1 MDQASFPTSAYCS
14 SIARFLRAIEYK
26 DTNWNREDRIRALH
40 TVHVGMVAYFASP
53 LPQRA
58 LKGVDPKKIL
68 ALTHFVPQMTV
79 SCWSR
84 VSADVQ
90 VDIGIF
96 LAIMTILDDHPIS
109 HDSEILSAFWTDLL
123 QGKEQK
129 HPLWMLINDH
139 LPKVLRH
146 YGSFCAWNIMRGTF
160 DFFQGCWME
169 QSSFQGYPGADC
181 FPEFVRRLNG
191 LGSVVAGTLFPSC
204 DFDQKELFQ
213 ELSCVMAHMD
223 GVVTSMNDLLSYYK
237 EFDQDEANLVSNW
250 SVTDGIDKV
259 QALHRLTDQ
268 TIHACN
274 KILEIFAERDAGVRD
289 AIRRFIHGFV
299 TSHICS
305 KRYRL
310 SELYDTA
317 TGPDADAFRA
327 YYEQSIN
334 AAMVEQ
340 AEWTLS
346 ASRAQAE
353 VYSKADCVR
362 SNGPFVQVTVAA
374 L

>member
-1 MDQASFPTSAYCS
+1 
-14 SIARFLRAIEYK
+14 
-26 DTNWNREDRIRALH
+26 
-40 TVHVGMVAYFASP
+40 
-53 LPQRA
+53 
-58 LKGVDPKKIL
+58 
-68 ALTHFVPQMTV
+68 
-79 SCWSR
+79 
-84 VSADVQ
+84 
-90 VDIGIF
+90 
-96 LAIMTILDDHPIS
+96 
-109 HDSEILSAFWTDLL
+109 
-123 QGKEQK
+123 
-129 HPLWMLINDH
+129 MLINDH

-191 LGSVVAGTLFPSC
+191 LGSVVAGTLFPSS
-204 DFDQKELFQ
+204 DFDQKESFQ

-250 SVTDGIDKV
+250 CVTDGIDKV
-259 QALHRLTDQ
+259 QALQRLTDQ
-268 TIHACN
+268 TIRACN
-274 KILEIFAERDAGVRD
+274 KILEIFAERDAGIRD
-289 AIRRFIHGFV
+289 VIRRFIHGFV

-340 AEWTLS
+340 SEWTIS
-346 ASRAQAE
+346 TSRVQTE
-353 VYSKADCVR
+353 VCSKASGGR
-362 SNGPFVQVTVAA
+362 SNGPSVQVTVAA